1 MRFIVFR
8 TDGRFP
14 EMQYNFTL
22 EKAPSKKDAHNIL
35 STLFFKEKERM
46 EAFSQKNKK
55 MQNNADEDFGPRY
68 FGEGLRKMKQFL
80 HNKEGVYF
88 FYNEETNQIKI
99 GMSQSIYARYRSI
112 CFEVKKTLI
121 PLALYFPRQNETRY
135 AAEKKFHKNYSKYRI
150 GRTEWFNATEELIQ
164 QINKSC
170 SVFFGDSAIPI
181 LYPEKSFINYFPQI
195 QSDFSP
201 KRRGRK

>member
-8 TDGRFP
+8 TDGCFP
-14 EMQYNFTL
+14 EVQYNFTL
-22 EKAPSKKDAHNIL
+22 EKAPSKEEAHNIL

-46 EAFSQKNKK
+46 ETFLQNNQK
-55 MQNNADEDFGPRY
+55 MQNDADEDFGPGY

-88 FYNEETNQIKI
+88 FYNEETNQVKI

-121 PLALYFPRQNETRY
+121 PLALYFPKQHETRY
-135 AAEKKFHKNYSKYRI
+135 TAEKKFHKKYSKYRV
-150 GRTEWFNATEELIQ
+150 GRTEWFTAPEDLIQ
-164 QINKSC
+164 KINKSC
-170 SVFFGDSAIPI
+170 SVFFGDSTVPI
-181 LYPEKSFINYFPQI
+181 LYPEKNLTHIFPQL
-195 QSDFSP
+195 QSDFCP
-201 KRRGRK
+201 KKRGRK